1 MAVSTDVIE
10 NPISGERVV
19 FRQTSSDSNG
29 ELVQFDLYF
38 EPNRPIPIAHIHTK
52 QEERFQVV
60 SGSVRY
66 RLAGIKSDL
75 APGDAA
81 ILPHGIPHTLW
92 NCGADQA
99 HLVVEVRPAMN
110 MEAGLETMFG
120 LARDG
125 KLNKSGAPNL
135 LQGALL
141 AREYDMFLASPPPSV
156 QRIGTAIL
164 SPIAKL
170 LGYKARYA
178 QYSGDD

>member
-10 NPISGERVV
+10 NPVSGERVV
-19 FRQTSSDSNG
+19 FRQTGSDTNG

-38 EPNRPIPIAHIHTK
+38 APNKPIPVAHIHTK

-66 RLAGIKSDL
+66 RLAGIESDL
-75 APGDAA
+75 APGDTAV
-81 ILPHGIPHTLW
+81 LPSGIPHTLW

-110 MEAGLETMFG
+110 VEAGLETMFG

-125 KLNKSGAPNL
+125 KLNKGGAPSI

-141 AREYDMFLASPPPSV
+141 AREYETFLASPPLAA

-170 LGYKARYA
+170 FGYKARYEA
-178 QYSGDD
+178 YSGD